1 MPIDKFI
8 QHRYKCNFYIIVSYI
23 GDLPSLDPDVTDI
36 SEEERIKLFPD
47 YYKKREAGMKVS
59 KWHYP
64 PRHKCRHVI
73 AMMHTPEGCSA
84 WANKK
89 YYPTLA
95 DGTKS
100 QFMMIS

>member
-1 MPIDKFI
+1 MREKWERLCILKNI
-8 QHRYKCNFYIIVSYI
+8 LKKCY
-23 GDLPSLDPDVTDI
+23 P
-36 SEEERIKLFPD
+36 
-47 YYKKREAGMKVS
+47 
-59 KWHYP
+59 YP

-100 QFMMIS
+100 QFMMIN